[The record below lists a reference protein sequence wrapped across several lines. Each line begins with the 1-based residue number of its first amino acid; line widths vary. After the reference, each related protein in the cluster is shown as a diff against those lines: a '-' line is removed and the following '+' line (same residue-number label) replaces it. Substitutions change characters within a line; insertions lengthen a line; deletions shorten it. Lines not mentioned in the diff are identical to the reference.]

1 MAKAVPKKEKAD
13 IFDKAAKLSLKAKAA
28 IVVISFLVIGGAF
41 YALAYMP
48 YSEEMTKAKSRSTSI
63 QQDIVKHGDM
73 LKKHAAVTE
82 KSESIEAAYQYMQ
95 RYLPLENEMPQL
107 VQMVS
112 EIGARAGLS
121 DGVTLF
127 APKLPAIVQTNYAE
141 IPFTMNL
148 QGEFLTVLTFLYD
161 FSRMNR
167 IVNITTVDIGSPTMV
182 DSTREI
188 FHIAVKCTGSTYRT
202 LTDAE
207 IAAQNSADTDDKKTR
222 SRRR

>member
-48 YSEEMTKAKSRSTSI
+48 YSEELASAKSQSNAI
-63 QQDIVKHGDM
+63 QQDILKHNGM
-73 LKKHAAVTE
+73 LKKHAAVTAQ
-82 KSESIEAAYQYMQ
+82 SESIEAAYQYMQ

-167 IVNITTVDIGSPTMV
+167 IVNITTVDIGSPKMV
-182 DSTREI
+182 DPAREI
-188 FHIAVKCTGSTYRT
+188 FHVAVKCTGSTYRT

-207 IAAQNSADTDDKKTR
+207 IEAQKSTSKK
-222 SRRR
+222 

>member
-1 MAKAVPKKEKAD
+1 MAKAAPKKEKTD
-13 IFDKAAKLSLKAKAA
+13 IFDKASKLSLGARAA
-28 IVVISFLVIGGAF
+28 IVAVSFLVMGGAF

-48 YSEEMTKAKSRSTSI
+48 YSEEEASSRRKLNTI
-63 QQDIVKHGDM
+63 QQDIGKQNDM
-73 LKKHAAVTE
+73 LKKH
-82 KSESIEAAYQYMQ
+82 ESVAETTQAIEDAYQYMQ
-95 RYLPLENEMPQL
+95 RYLPMENEMPQM

-112 EIGARAGLS
+112 EIGSRAGLT

-127 APKLPAIVQTNYAE
+127 APKLPAIVQSNYAE

-167 IVNITTVDIGSPTMV
+167 IVNITNVDIGSPKMV
-182 DSTREI
+182 DPKREI
-188 FHIAVKCTGSTYRT
+188 FHIAVKCTGSTYRV

-207 IAAQNSADTDDKKTR
+207 IAAQQQPASTSSKGKGKKR
-222 SRRR
+222 